1 MEELRT
7 IVTSYM
13 VVSDKGPLALGN
25 KKEAEKWLNIA
36 KNKGLVA
43 KIKEVTTNTERL
55 QEIGRNL
62 FEISIPNDR
71 PLIEFRNLLVSKMNN
86 KCEKLGLSPYDRNTS
101 EVWTK
106 ISKEYD
112 LDLSFDEF
120 HKCIMDK
127 VEYGSC

>member
-1 MEELRT
+1 
-7 IVTSYM
+7 M